1 MLSGCIGR
9 MSFPYPSV
17 RREASVTCGTPNTGR
32 CKQTPY
38 KGENKRMKIDVQTWR
53 SVPKVLGVEKPSP
66 LPLRRDSRQL
76 TLWLNLLAVM
86 LGSHRPAGSN
96 TNRVGSGGQQPRSRC
111 QRRLALVSQKAELAA
126 ACKVAG
132 AGWGWGHQEAGG
144 GRLEQ
149 EYQTGS
155 RIPAQGE
162 KGWTQCRNRR
172 KRVNPNDAVKGK

>member
-9 MSFPYPSV
+9 MSFPYPSI

-66 LPLRRDSRQL
+66 LPLRRDVQTEL

-111 QRRLALVSQKAELAA
+111 QRRLAVVRAVERVCPIHPLTSGHCWPWWVCLALKISAFLFTPVLLCACLVSKCVLCMGTAVL
-126 ACKVAG
+126 
-132 AGWGWGHQEAGG
+132 
-144 GRLEQ
+144 LE
-149 EYQTGS
+149 EGPS
-155 RIPAQGE
+155 
-162 KGWTQCRNRR
+162 
-172 KRVNPNDAVKGK
+172 